1 MRKLLRVRNARIFL
15 IGDVVSTLGDSA
27 LWLAM
32 AIWMKELTGSS
43 AWAGLVM
50 FCYAL
55 GNLASPLG
63 GAVADRFRR
72 RPLLIWSNLAGAA
85 LVLLLLLVHDR
96 SDMWLVYLVIF
107 VYGVIGSIIGPA
119 QGALLPS
126 LVPADLLG
134 DANGVQQTL
143 NQGLRLITPL
153 LGAGLFALVGAGPV
167 AEIDAATFLIAVV
180 CLLALR
186 VSEERPARLS
196 AADGGGRLTAGFRF
210 IGREP
215 ALRAITLALGLAML
229 AFGFTESAGFS
240 VVTIGLHHK
249 ATFVGV
255 LMTVQG
261 IGGVAGGLSAA
272 AMLRRMSEGLM
283 TAAGLASA
291 GVAVLLL
298 AVPNLGAALTG
309 MVLAGFVGPWVSVAA
324 ITAIQRRT
332 PSDLLGRVS
341 GAFGLS
347 LTVPQVASVG
357 LGAALIAV
365 VNYRVLLVAVA
376 VVAAAA
382 VLFLLSQPQVRHRPA
397 VPQQAAEEP
406 GSGPEGLSASQEPG
420 PVSV

>member
-1 MRKLLRVRNARIFL
+1 MRKVLAIRDARLFLLADL
-15 IGDVVSTLGDSA
+15 VSTLGDSA

-32 AIWMKELTGSS
+32 AIWIKELTGSS

-85 LVLLLLLVHDR
+85 LVLLLLLVHQR
-96 SDMWLVYLVIF
+96 SQIWLVFLVIF
-107 VYGVIGSIIGPA
+107 VYGLLGSVIGPA
-119 QGALLPS
+119 QNALLPAM
-126 LVPADLLG
+126 VPADLLG
-134 DANGVQQTL
+134 DANGIQQTL
-143 NQGLRLITPL
+143 NEGLRLITPL
-153 LGAGLFALVGAGPV
+153 LGAGLFALAGAGAV
-167 AEIDAATFLIAVV
+167 AEIDAATFGVSVA

-186 VSEERPARLS
+186 VREQRPERLS
-196 AADGGGRLTAGFRF
+196 SAGPGGTLTAGFRF

-261 IGGVAGGLSAA
+261 VGAVAGGLCAA
-272 AMLRRMSEGLM
+272 ALLRRVSEGMM
-283 TAAGLASA
+283 TAMGLASA
-291 GVAVLLL
+291 AIAVLLL
-298 AVPNLGAALTG
+298 AVPNVAAVLTG

-332 PSDLLGRVS
+332 PADLLGRVS

-365 VNYRVLLVAVA
+365 VSYRILLVAVA
-376 VVAAAA
+376 AVAAAA
-382 VLFLLSQPQVRHRPA
+382 VIFLVSQPQARHRAPSAGA
-397 VPQQAAEEP
+397 VPETGTEVP
-406 GSGPEGLSASQEPG
+406 D
-420 PVSV
+420 SVTA